1 MDSAEAATDR
11 DRDSHGASRLEEG
24 QNMANDATE
33 VRVAGAGQV
42 FAAPEGSTLPT
53 DVATALDAAFVDMGY
68 VTPDGVTF
76 THGRETEDLDAWQG
90 SKVRVLT
97 LSEPVSVAFALMQT
111 SGDVLKLAFGGGTIT
126 DNTTYYNFT
135 PPVGSNAVRALVIE
149 FTDGALKYRYVIPR
163 AQIEGEVS
171 YTLTGQDALTYPLEF
186 GVLDNTPKWELIT
199 DDDAVQTST
208 L

>member
-1 MDSAEAATDR
+1 MAA
-11 DRDSHGASRLEEG
+11 
-24 QNMANDATE
+24 DATE

-53 DVATALDAAFVDMGY
+53 DVVTALDAAFVDLGY
-68 VTPDGVTF
+68 VTTDGVTF

-97 LSEPVSVAFALMQT
+97 LSEPVSVGFALMQT
-111 SGDVLKLAFGGGTIT
+111 SGDALKLAFGGGTLT
-126 DNTTYYNFT
+126 DNTTYFVFE

-149 FTDGALKYRYVIPR
+149 FQDGAKNYRYVIPR
-163 AQIEGEVS
+163 AQIQGEVS
-171 YTLTGQDALTYPLEF
+171 YTLTNQGALTYPLEF
-186 GVLDNTPKWELIT
+186 GVLDNTPKWKLIT
-199 DDDAVQTST
+199 DDAAVQAST

>member
-1 MDSAEAATDR
+1 
-11 DRDSHGASRLEEG
+11 
-24 QNMANDATE
+24 MAVDATE

-42 FAAPEGSTLPT
+42 YAAPEGSTLPT
-53 DVATALDAAFVDMGY
+53 DLAAVDAAFVDLGY
-68 VTPDGVTF
+68 VTTDGVTF

-97 LSEPVSVAFALMQT
+97 LAEPVTVAFSLMQT

-135 PPVGSNAVRALVIE
+135 PPVGSNLVRALVID
-149 FTDGALKYRYVIPR
+149 FQDDAVQYRYVVPR
-163 AQIEGEVS
+163 AQIEGEIS
-171 YTLTGQDALTYPLEF
+171 YTLTREGALTYPLEF
-186 GVLDNTPKWELIT
+186 GVLDNTPKFEIIT
-199 DDDAVQTST
+199 DDAAVQTST

>member
-1 MDSAEAATDR
+1 MAA
-11 DRDSHGASRLEEG
+11 
-24 QNMANDATE
+24 DATE

-42 FAAPEGSTLPT
+42 FAAPAGSTLPT
-53 DVATALDAAFVDMGY
+53 DATTALDAAFVDLGY

-97 LSEPVSVAFALMQT
+97 LSEPVSVAFSLMQT
-111 SGDVLKLAFGGGTIT
+111 SGDVLKLAFGGGTLT
-126 DNTTYYNFT
+126 DNTTWFTYT

-149 FTDGALKYRYVIPR
+149 FTDGSLTYRYVIPR

-171 YTLTGQDALTYPLEF
+171 YTLTNQGALTYPLEF
-186 GVLDNTPKWELIT
+186 GVLDNTPKWSLHT
-199 DDDAVQTST
+199 NDLTAMAAT